1 MSFGLNASFL
11 LPQIQSMLLSVS
23 NDQMAIAIIPI
34 IICLAGIHLIFR
46 NFFTIT
52 WFSFKIFLSLL
63 VYVQIRDV
71 VSSYVGSNIASF
83 EYKTF
88 GIPPGTI
95 DMTKKLAMQVVK
107 SQILSTISSICPTC
121 FVEFTANQ
129 EPEVPVEPLQEE
141 DPTVTFSWV
150 EWISDLIT
158 M

>member
-1 MSFGLNASFL
+1 MSSFGLNAFL
-11 LPQIQSMLLSVS
+11 LPQVQSMILSIS
-23 NDQMAIAIIPI
+23 NDQIVFAAVPI

-52 WFSFKIFLSLL
+52 WFSFKKNLSLL
-63 VYVQIRDV
+63 VYVQIRDL
-71 VSSYVGSNIASF
+71 VSSYIGSNIESF

-95 DMTKKLAMQVVK
+95 EMTASLGMQIVK
-107 SQILSTISSICPTC
+107 SHVLSTISSICPTC
-121 FVEFTANQ
+121 FVGYNAHQ
-129 EPEVPVEPLQEE
+129 EPEVPVEPLQE

>member
-52 WFSFKIFLSLL
+52 WFSFKIVLSLL

-71 VSSYVGSNIASF
+71 VSSYISSNVESF

-88 GIPPGTI
+88 GIPTGTI
-95 DMTKKLAMQVVK
+95 EMTANLGLQIVK
-107 SQILSTISSICPTC
+107 SHVLSTISSICPTC
-121 FVEFTANQ
+121 FVGFNAHQ

-141 DPTVTFSWV
+141 NPTVTFSWV